1 MEHKLWID
9 GKWVDS
15 KGGGKMAVENPATGK
30 KIAEVVDASP
40 EDVNR
45 AVQAAV
51 NAFADGRWS
60 RLTPAER
67 SKVIWKL
74 ADLLEKHAE
83 EFAKLETENTGKPY
97 KFVSLG
103 SDLMFSIDNLRFF
116 AGAARDTHG
125 SHAGEYWPGYTSIY
139 RREPV
144 GPVGQIAPWNYPL
157 MMGIW
162 KIGPALA
169 AGCTTV
175 FKPASLTPL
184 TSLMLA
190 DIIQEAG
197 IPDGV
202 VNIITGRK
210 AGQLLVEHPDIRM
223 ISVTGSTEVGQS
235 IMRAAAASVKRL
247 HLELG
252 GKAPV
257 LVFEDADV
265 DLVAAK
271 VALAGTINSGQ
282 DCTAATRV
290 YVQSGLRK
298 KVEEALVEAVR
309 NTKIGEPFA
318 DDTLIGPMI
327 SAGQR
332 ESVNGFVERARKA
345 GAKVLTGGR
354 IPKDLSAGI
363 LLRADRHC
371 RRRAEVRDHPE
382 RGVWAGDHDQ
392 FIQGRSRGHPAWER
406 RGIWTGLIGVHPG
419 CWPLHARLR
428 TIGIWNGVGQ
438 RSHSA
443 DLRGAPRGLQT
454 IRVWQGPLGRIRGR
468 LSDHQ
473 ARDDRQVVRCGI
485 PPAGKREDP
494 LLRLRQPA
502 VLSALRAPQRGR
514 YLI

>member
-15 KGGGKMAVENPATGK
+15 KGGGMMAVENPATGK
-30 KIAEVVDASP
+30 KIAEVVNASP
-40 EDVNR
+40 EDVDL
-45 AVQAAV
+45 AVQAAKK
-51 NAFADGRWS
+51 AFFDGRWS
-60 RLTPAER
+60 RLVPSER
-67 SKVIWKL
+67 SKMIWKL

-83 EFAKLETENTGKPY
+83 EFAKLESENTGKPY

-103 SDLMFSIDNLRFF
+103 ADLMFSIDNLRFF

-125 SHAGEYWPGYTSIY
+125 NHAGEYWPGYTSMY
-139 RREPV
+139 RRDPV

-175 FKPASLTPL
+175 FKPASITPL

-190 DIIQEAG
+190 DIIKESG

-202 VNIITGRK
+202 VNIITGRN
-210 AGQLLVEHPDIRM
+210 AGRLLVEHPDIRM

-235 IMRAAAASVKRL
+235 IMRTAADTIKRV

-271 VALAGTINSGQ
+271 VALAGTINTGQ

-290 YVQSGLRK
+290 YVQKGLRK

-309 NTKIGEPFA
+309 NTKIGDPFA

-332 ESVNGFVERARKA
+332 ESVNGFVERAKKD
-345 GAKVLTGGR
+345 GAKVLTGGQ
-354 IPKDLSAGI
+354 IPKDFPQGYYYEPTVIADADQKSEIIQSEVFGPVLTINSFEDEAEAINLGNDVVYGLASSVFTKDVGRAMRVSQQLEFGTVWVNDHIPLTSEAPHGGFKQSGFGKDLSAE
-363 LLRADRHC
+363 A
-371 RRRAEVRDHPE
+371 V
-382 RGVWAGDHDQ
+382 GD
-392 FIQGRSRGHPAWER
+392 
-406 RGIWTGLIGVHPG
+406 
-419 CWPLHARLR
+419 
-428 TIGIWNGVGQ
+428 
-438 RSHSA
+438 
-443 DLRGAPRGLQT
+443 
-454 IRVWQGPLGRIRGR
+454 
-468 LSDHQ
+468 
-473 ARDDRQVVRCGI
+473 
-485 PPAGKREDP
+485 
-494 LLRLRQPA
+494 
-502 VLSALRAPQRGR
+502 
-514 YLI
+514 YLITKHVMIAR